1 MNRSH
6 SLLFALFSRK
16 RTLAPFFRAH
26 TLTLSCSLA
35 LSLSHSSLSRFLAL
49 LLSRA
54 LSPLFSTH
62 TLTLSHSLALSL
74 SRSLALSLSRSR
86 TPTFCRPLACF
97 LFLAHTETTGW
108 TLAWGSTLPD
118 AKFKSMRPQVL
129 CCSVLQCVLQWLQLL
144 RMDGRRH
151 ANLSPV
157 PWICRFT
164 CERVCTTHMYIQ
176 LYIYMYVYVRV
187 CACNQP
193 SPSDNSYDL

>member
-1 MNRSH
+1 MSHMNRSH

-49 LLSRA
+49 SRPLS
-54 LSPLFSTH
+54 SLFHSC
-62 TLTLSHSLALSL
+62 SHALSL

-86 TPTFCRPLACF
+86 TPAFCRPLACF

-193 SPSDNSYDL
+193 SPSDNSYYL